1 MIQVKKVKKK
11 KKKKYIYIYIY
22 IYIYVYKGNF
32 SPGKEKLKHAT
43 IEGEKT
49 LMCLYLYKAGDIQSN
64 DEPIQVIENIFSAS
78 SLSIYNVY
86 CHMSS

>member
-11 KKKKYIYIYIY
+11 KKKKKY